1 MYPNR
6 QSKRQGGGR
15 THRVALL
22 IAAVSLCAAAL
33 PLRAQD
39 AAPDDAPAA
48 DPGVAAPAKPKPKRV
63 PPKPKP
69 VERRTTDT
77 KPADAKPAD
86 TKPAEAATGEVKPA
100 ETKPAETKP
109 AAEGALL
116 VPSPSPAS
124 ATWPNGAASVSESYG
139 DWTMTCT
146 REGGRPSCAVLQTQ
160 GDRRTGKRQFSI
172 ELRTPR
178 DGRAEGMILMP
189 FGLQIE
195 PGVTFKIDDRVLG
208 KGAPY
213 TSCVSDGCLVS
224 ISLPTVATDTMQI
237 AQNMSVSGVKPDAKE
252 PAAIQVPLT
261 GFAAA
266 FARAIALG
274 G

>member
-6 QSKRQGGGR
+6 QSTRQGDGR
-15 THRVALL
+15 TQRVALL
-22 IAAVSLCAAAL
+22 NAAVSLCATAM

-86 TKPAEAATGEVKPA
+86 TKPAEAATGEA
-100 ETKPAETKP
+100 KPAETKP

-116 VPSPSPAS
+116 VPSPAPAS

-160 GDRRTGKRQFSI
+160 GDRRTGRRQFSI

-224 ISLPTVATDTMQI
+224 ISLPTVATDTMQT